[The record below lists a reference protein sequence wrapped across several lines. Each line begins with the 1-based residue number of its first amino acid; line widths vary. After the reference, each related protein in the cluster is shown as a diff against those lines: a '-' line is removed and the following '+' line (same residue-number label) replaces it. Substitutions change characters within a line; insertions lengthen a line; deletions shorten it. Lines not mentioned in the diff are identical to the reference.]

1 MHTHVALT
9 LPYVPVVAGCDS
21 PCSDSIVQLSEE
33 GKTVHAL
40 GSFLVDPRAAPP
52 SFVRLSADVRRD
64 TVGSTRTSIH
74 VSRLQ
79 PSALPQRGKK
89 KARK

>member
-40 GSFLVDPRAAPP
+40 GSFLVDP
-52 SFVRLSADVRRD
+52 L
-64 TVGSTRTSIH
+64 
-74 VSRLQ
+74 
-79 PSALPQRGKK
+79 LPLHLCDSVQM
-89 KARK
+89 